1 MHLNISSYSLGEH
14 VLTIYR
20 NRPHLC
26 FHMSLRIGEPVL
38 MHLNISS
45 HSLGAHVL
53 TLYRNR
59 PHLCL
64 HMSLRICEPVLMNL
78 NVCPHNVRAVEHAE
92 VKLCLL
98 LIQIHGK

>member
-1 MHLNISSYSLGEH
+1 
-14 VLTIYR
+14 
-20 NRPHLC
+20 
-26 FHMSLRIGEPVL
+26 MSLRMCEFVL
-38 MHLNISS
+38 MHYNISS
-45 HSLGAHVL
+45 HSSGAHVL

-64 HMSLRICEPVLMNL
+64 YMSLRIYEPVLMNL
-78 NVCPHNVRAVEHAE
+78 NAWPHNVRAVEHAE